1 MLYKKYEYYNLE
13 GNISFLYRNNGKKDT
28 IMVIHGFGIGYIPY
42 LSKINLLNKK
52 YNIIILILP
61 NISGYYNNIFPNID
75 VITNSIDK
83 FLEMKK
89 INKYYILSH
98 SFGTFISQIILNS
111 DKNNKIMKII
121 KIDPIIFWISSF
133 SILNFTH
140 NKDHI
145 DYSFSY
151 KSIYNVLINIFVN
164 SDIYV
169 NYICHRLL
177 YPFDFL
183 IINTDN
189 KVKYYISREDRIL
202 DTNILYNMY
211 KNDTNVEFIDNVEHG
226 DIITNSEYSHIFEKI
241 TLQYEKK
248 N

>member
-1 MLYKKYEYYNLE
+1 
-13 GNISFLYRNNGKKDT
+13 
-28 IMVIHGFGIGYIPY
+28 V
-42 LSKINLLNKK
+42 
-52 YNIIILILP
+52 
-61 NISGYYNNIFPNID
+61 
-75 VITNSIDK
+75 
-83 FLEMKK
+83 
-89 INKYYILSH
+89 
-98 SFGTFISQIILNS
+98 
-111 DKNNKIMKII
+111 
-121 KIDPIIFWISSF
+121 
-133 SILNFTH
+133 
-140 NKDHI
+140 
-145 DYSFSY
+145 
-151 KSIYNVLINIFVN
+151 NIFVN